1 MDLAL
6 DDLEVSWTPGW
17 DWLAVVAAIHVL
29 AVVPWTT
36 QLGFWPLLPGLA
48 SLGYYLVVFRR
59 QERWRLALA
68 GETVVVFEPRRG
80 SQPPRQAKL
89 RRPVW
94 LTHSL
99 LVVRTSRRILLL
111 RAGRYDPVLFAR
123 LRRAFL
129 SSGLS
134 RGGLGD
140 ANG

>member
-36 QLGFWPLLPGLA
+36 QLGLWPLLPGIT
-48 SLGYYLVVFRR
+48 SLGYYLLVFRR
-59 QERWRLALA
+59 RERWRLALA

-80 SQPPRQAKL
+80 NQPPRQAKL